1 MGVRVYELARTLGRS
16 SKDLMH
22 ELQKQGI
29 DLKSH
34 MSSIDEETAELV
46 AELLKALPQPSVKD
60 PPVAPLVVEEDE
72 EEEESLEDALSTSS
86 TAVPSETT
94 EPVPMTPASVVSQ
107 APSSVVVEPPKV
119 AAAVEAPAVVKAPA
133 EKHLRL
139 GEAVTVKELAE
150 KLNARPAEVIRV
162 LMKLGVMA
170 TINAVI
176 DLEKATA
183 LAQSFGY
190 SVEAAAADSGD
201 AFIDEDESEENLWPR
216 APVVTVM
223 GHVDHGK
230 TSLLDAIRATN
241 VTQSEAGGIT
251 QHIGAYAVNTARG
264 NVVFLDTPG
273 HEAFTAM
280 RARGAQ
286 ATDIV
291 VLVVA
296 ADDGV
301 MPQTVEAITH
311 ARAANVPIVV
321 AINKIDLPNANP
333 DRIKQQLSDHGLIP
347 EQWGG
352 ETIFVEVSAKRK
364 QNIDELLEMLLL
376 QAEILELR
384 ANPSRRGQGV
394 VIEAELDKTRGPVA
408 TVLVQKGT
416 VRIGEAFVVG
426 MHYGRIRALLNDRG
440 EKIPEAGPATPV
452 EVIGVSGVPLAG
464 DRFQVV
470 GDEKKARQIATLR
483 QQRRREEHIQR
494 TSRVTLEDLYRQI
507 KEGEVKEL
515 NVLIKADVQ
524 GSAQAVRDTLEKQ
537 STSEVRLRVIQGAV
551 GGITE
556 SDVMLASA
564 SNAIIIGFNV
574 RPTPKA
580 SELAER
586 EGVDVRM
593 YTIIYDL
600 IGDVRAALEGL
611 LDPEV
616 AEHIMGR
623 AEVRETYHIPR
634 IGVIAG
640 CYVTEGTVTRNA
652 ECRLLR
658 DDVVVYQGRIASLRR
673 FKEDVHEV
681 SSGYECGIGLER
693 FADIKRGDIIEPFVR
708 EQVAKKLAAQS

>member
-1 MGVRVYELARTLGRS
+1 MGVRVYELARTLGLS
-16 SKDLMH
+16 SKVLMH
-22 ELQKQGI
+22 ELKKQGI
-29 DLKSH
+29 ELKSH
-34 MSSIDEETAELV
+34 MSSIDDETAELV
-46 AELLKALPQPSVKD
+46 AELLKASPQPTAKEMPPAVATAEEPATAPVMAPVEATTPEVVAPAAVPPAPAVTHE
-60 PPVAPLVVEEDE
+60 PPVIVVEPPQVAAADE
-72 EEEESLEDALSTSS
+72 
-86 TAVPSETT
+86 
-94 EPVPMTPASVVSQ
+94 
-107 APSSVVVEPPKV
+107 PSSVVKPLPDKS
-119 AAAVEAPAVVKAPA
+119 
-133 EKHLRL
+133 LRL
-139 GEAVTVKELAE
+139 GEVVTVKELAE
-150 KLNARPAEVIRV
+150 KMNARPAEVIKV
-162 LMKLGVMA
+162 LMRLGVMA

-176 DLEKATA
+176 DLDKATA

-190 SVEAAAADSGD
+190 SVEAAEADSGE
-201 AFIDEDESEENLWPR
+201 ALADEEDREENLRRR

-264 NVVFLDTPG
+264 KVVFLDTPG

-301 MPQTVEAITH
+301 MPQTSEAVAH

-333 DRIKQQLSDHGLIP
+333 DRIKQQLSEYGLVP

-352 ETIFVEVSAKRK
+352 ETIYVEVSAKRK

-384 ANPSRRGQGV
+384 ANPVRRGQGV
-394 VIEAELDKTRGPVA
+394 VIEAELDRSRGPVA

-416 VRIGEAFVVG
+416 VHIGEAFVVG

-452 EVIGVSGVPLAG
+452 EVIGLSGVPLAG
-464 DRFQVV
+464 DLFQVV

-483 QQRRREEHIQR
+483 QQRQREEHIQR

-524 GSAQAVRDTLEKQ
+524 GSAQAVRDTLEKL
-537 STSEVRLRVIQGAV
+537 STSEVRVRVIQGAV

-564 SNAIIIGFNV
+564 SNAIIIAFNV

-580 SELAER
+580 RELAER
-586 EGVDVRM
+586 EGVDVRL

-600 IGDVRAALEGL
+600 IADVRAALEGML
-611 LDPEV
+611 EPEV
-616 AEHIMGR
+616 AEHITGR
-623 AEVRETYHIPR
+623 AEVRETFHIPR

-640 CYVTEGTVTRNA
+640 CYVTEGTIARNA

-658 DDVVVYQGRIASLRR
+658 DNVVVYQGRVASLRR

-693 FADIKRGDIIEPFVR
+693 FADLKRGDVIEPFMR
-708 EQVAKKLAAQS
+708 EQVAKKLAAQR

>member
-1 MGVRVYELARTLGRS
+1 
-16 SKDLMH
+16 
-22 ELQKQGI
+22 
-29 DLKSH
+29 
-34 MSSIDEETAELV
+34 
-46 AELLKALPQPSVKD
+46 
-60 PPVAPLVVEEDE
+60 
-72 EEEESLEDALSTSS
+72 
-86 TAVPSETT
+86 
-94 EPVPMTPASVVSQ
+94 
-107 APSSVVVEPPKV
+107 
-119 AAAVEAPAVVKAPA
+119 
-133 EKHLRL
+133 
-139 GEAVTVKELAE
+139 VTVKELAD
-150 KLNARPAEVIRV
+150 KMDARPAEVIKV
-162 LMKLGVMA
+162 LMRMGVMA

-176 DLEKATA
+176 DLDKATA

-190 SVEAAAADSGD
+190 SVEAAEADSGEV
-201 AFIDEDESEENLWPR
+201 FGEEEDREENLRRR

-264 NVVFLDTPG
+264 KVVFLDTPG

-301 MPQTVEAITH
+301 MPQTAEAVTH

-333 DRIKQQLSDHGLIP
+333 DRIKQQLTEYGLAP

-352 ETIFVEVSAKRK
+352 ETIYVEVSAKRK

-384 ANPSRRGQGV
+384 ANPMRRGQGV
-394 VIEAELDKTRGPVA
+394 VIEAELDKSRGPVA

-440 EKIPEAGPATPV
+440 EKISEAGPAPPV
-452 EVIGVSGVPLAG
+452 EVIGLSGVPLAG
-464 DRFQVV
+464 DAFQVV

-483 QQRRREEHIQR
+483 QQRQREEHIQR

-524 GSAQAVRDTLEKQ
+524 GSAQAVRDTLEKLN
-537 STSEVRLRVIQGAV
+537 TSEVRVRVIQGAV

-564 SNAIIIGFNV
+564 SNAIIIAFNV

-580 SELAER
+580 RELAER
-586 EGVDVRM
+586 EGVDVRL

-600 IGDVRAALEGL
+600 IADVRAALEGML
-611 LDPEV
+611 EPEV
-616 AEHIMGR
+616 AEHITGR
-623 AEVRETYHIPR
+623 AEVRETFHIPR

-640 CYVTEGTVTRNA
+640 CYVTEGTIARNA

-658 DDVVVYQGRIASLRR
+658 DNVVVYQGRVASLRR

-693 FADIKRGDIIEPFVR
+693 FADLKRGDVIEPFMR
-708 EQVAKKLAAQS
+708 EQVAKKLAAQR

>member
-1 MGVRVYELARTLGRS
+1 MHARQR
-16 SKDLMH
+16 
-22 ELQKQGI
+22 
-29 DLKSH
+29 
-34 MSSIDEETAELV
+34 
-46 AELLKALPQPSVKD
+46 
-60 PPVAPLVVEEDE
+60 
-72 EEEESLEDALSTSS
+72 SLE
-86 TAVPSETT
+86 
-94 EPVPMTPASVVSQ
+94 
-107 APSSVVVEPPKV
+107 
-119 AAAVEAPAVVKAPA
+119 
-133 EKHLRL
+133 
-139 GEAVTVKELAE
+139 
-150 KLNARPAEVIRV
+150 V

-201 AFIDEDESEENLWPR
+201 AFIDEEDSEDNLWPR

-333 DRIKQQLSDHGLIP
+333 DRIKQQLSDHGLVP

-394 VIEAELDKTRGPVA
+394 VIEAELDKSRGPVA

-464 DRFQVV
+464 DPFQVV
-470 GDEKKARQIATLR
+470 SDEKKARQIATLR
-483 QQRRREEHIQR
+483 QQRQREEHIQR

-586 EGVDVRM
+586 EGVDVRL

-611 LDPEV
+611 LEPEV

-634 IGVIAG
+634 IGVVAG

>member
-1 MGVRVYELARTLGRS
+1 MGVRVYELARTLRVS
-16 SKDLMH
+16 SKELMH
-22 ELQKQGI
+22 ELKKQGI

-34 MSSIDEETAELV
+34 MSSIDDETAELV
-46 AELLKALPQPSVKD
+46 LDLMKAPQPPSMK
-60 PPVAPLVVEEDE
+60 
-72 EEEESLEDALSTSS
+72 EESPPPPAPEGIAEVPVIDSPTVVIDEAV
-86 TAVPSETT
+86 TAPSEPSEMPTPREAP
-94 EPVPMTPASVVSQ
+94 EPTPPAT
-107 APSSVVVEPPKV
+107 VELPEDSTM
-119 AAAVEAPAVVKAPA
+119 VEAPPAVSVPA
-133 EKHLRL
+133 EKRLRL

-150 KLNARPAEVIRV
+150 KMDARPAEVIKV
-162 LMKLGVMA
+162 LIRMGVMA

-176 DLEKATA
+176 DVEKATA

-190 SVEAAAADSGD
+190 SVEAASTDTAEPL
-201 AFIDEDESEENLWPR
+201 DEEEDTEENLVRR

-264 NVVFLDTPG
+264 KVVFLDTPG

-311 ARAANVPIVV
+311 AHAANVPIVV
-321 AINKIDLPNANP
+321 AINKIDLPDANP
-333 DRIKQQLSDHGLIP
+333 DRIKQQLSEHGLVP

-352 ETIFVEVSAKRK
+352 ETIYVEVSAKRK
-364 QNIDELLEMLLL
+364 QNIDELLEMILL

-394 VIEAELDKTRGPVA
+394 VVEAELDKTRGPVA
-408 TVLVQKGT
+408 TVLVQRGT
-416 VRIGEAFVVG
+416 VHIGDAFVVG
-426 MHYGRIRALLNDRG
+426 THYGRIRALLNDRG
-440 EKIPEAGPATPV
+440 EKIQEVGPATPA
-452 EVIGVSGVPLAG
+452 EVTGLSGVPLAG
-464 DRFQVV
+464 DAFQVV
-470 GDEKKARQIATLR
+470 TDEKKARQIATLR
-483 QQRRREEHIQR
+483 QQRQREEHIQR

-515 NVLIKADVQ
+515 NVLLKSDVQ
-524 GSAQAVRDTLEKQ
+524 GSAQAVRDALERL

-580 SELAER
+580 NELAER
-586 EGVDVRM
+586 EGVDLRL

-600 IGDVRAALEGL
+600 IADVKAALEGL
-611 LDPEV
+611 LEPEV

-623 AEVRETYHIPR
+623 AEVRETFHIPR
-634 IGVIAG
+634 VGVIAG
-640 CYVTEGTVTRNA
+640 CYVTEGTITRNA

-658 DDVVVYQGRIASLRR
+658 DNVVVYQGRVGSLRR

-681 SSGYECGIGLER
+681 NSGYECGIGLER
-693 FADIKRGDIIEPFVR
+693 FSDIKRGDIVEPFVR
-708 EQVAKKLAAQS
+708 EQVAKKLAAQN

>member
-22 ELQKQGI
+22 ELKKQGI

-46 AELLKALPQPSVKD
+46 AELLKASPQPSVKEPLGVPPVVEEKEEAIAD
-60 PPVAPLVVEEDE
+60 TLSTTPTAVAPETVIPAPAVIQKPPPVAAE
-72 EEEESLEDALSTSS
+72 A
-86 TAVPSETT
+86 
-94 EPVPMTPASVVSQ
+94 
-107 APSSVVVEPPKV
+107 PKV
-119 AAAVEAPAVVKAPA
+119 ATMVDAPPVVKAPP
-133 EKHLRL
+133 EKPLRL
-139 GEAVTVKELAE
+139 AEAVTVKELAE
-150 KLNARPAEVIRV
+150 KMNARPAEVIRV
-162 LMKLGVMA
+162 LMKMGVMA

-176 DLEKATA
+176 DLEKAAA
-183 LAQSFGY
+183 LAQNFGY
-190 SVEAAAADSGD
+190 SVEAAAADSGE
-201 AFIDEDESEENLWPR
+201 AFSDEADSEENLVPR

-251 QHIGAYAVNTARG
+251 QHIGAYAVNTTRG
-264 NVVFLDTPG
+264 KVVFLDTPG

-301 MPQTVEAITH
+301 MPQTLEAITH

-333 DRIKQQLSDHGLIP
+333 DRIKQQLSDHGLVP

-384 ANPSRRGQGV
+384 ANPARRGQGV
-394 VIEAELDKTRGPVA
+394 VIEAELDKSRGPVA

-416 VRIGEAFVVG
+416 VHIGDAFVVG
-426 MHYGRIRALLNDRG
+426 IHYGRIRALLNDRG
-440 EKIPEAGPATPV
+440 EKIPAAGPATPV
-452 EVIGVSGVPLAG
+452 EVIGLSGVPLAG
-464 DRFQVV
+464 DLFQVV

-483 QQRRREEHIQR
+483 QQRQREEHIQR
-494 TSRVTLEDLYRQI
+494 TSRITLEDLYRQI

-524 GSAQAVRDTLEKQ
+524 GSAQAVRDTLEKL
-537 STSEVRLRVIQGAV
+537 STNEVRVRVIQGAV

-586 EGVDVRM
+586 EGVDVRL

-611 LDPEV
+611 LEPEV

-640 CYVTEGTVTRNA
+640 CYVTEGTITRNA

-693 FADIKRGDIIEPFVR
+693 FSDIKRGDIIEPFVR

>member
-1 MGVRVYELARTLGRS
+1 MGVRVYELARTLGLS
-16 SKDLMH
+16 SKILMH

-34 MSSIDEETAELV
+34 MSSIDDETAELV
-46 AELLKALPQPSVKD
+46 AELLKPSPRPTVKEMPSA
-60 PPVAPLVVEEDE
+60 PPVVEERTTDPVI
-72 EEEESLEDALSTSS
+72 A
-86 TAVPSETT
+86 PSEPVT
-94 EPVPMTPASVVSQ
+94 EEMVAPAAALPIPVVTQESTPVTVA
-107 APSSVVVEPPKV
+107 EPPKV
-119 AAAVEAPAVVKAPA
+119 AAAVDTAPAVKTPPA
-133 EKHLRL
+133 KHLRL
-139 GEAVTVKELAE
+139 SEAVTVKELAE
-150 KLNARPAEVIRV
+150 KMDARPAELIKV
-162 LMKLGVMA
+162 LMRMGVMA

-176 DLEKATA
+176 DLDKATA

-190 SVEAAAADSGD
+190 SVEAAAAESGEVVD
-201 AFIDEDESEENLWPR
+201 DEEDTEENLLRR

-230 TSLLDAIRATN
+230 TSLLDAIRATS
-241 VTQSEAGGIT
+241 VTLSEAGGIT
-251 QHIGAYAVNTARG
+251 QHIGAYAVNTTRG
-264 NVVFLDTPG
+264 KVVFLDTPG

-301 MPQTVEAITH
+301 MPQTLEAVTH

-333 DRIKQQLSDHGLIP
+333 DRIKQQLTDHGLIP

-352 ETIFVEVSAKRK
+352 ETIYVEVSAKRK

-384 ANPSRRGQGV
+384 ANPARRGQGV
-394 VIEAELDKTRGPVA
+394 VIEAELDKSRGPVA

-416 VRIGEAFVVG
+416 VHIGEAFVIGV
-426 MHYGRIRALLNDRG
+426 HYGRIRALLNDRG
-440 EKIPEAGPATPV
+440 EKILEAGPATPA
-452 EVIGVSGVPLAG
+452 EVIGLSGVPLAG
-464 DRFQVV
+464 DIFQVV
-470 GDEKKARQIATLR
+470 SDEKKARQIATIR
-483 QQRRREEHIQR
+483 QQRRREEHMQR

-524 GSAQAVRDTLEKQ
+524 GSGQAVRDTLEKL

-564 SNAIIIGFNV
+564 SNAIIIGFNI

-580 SELAER
+580 RELAER
-586 EGVDVRM
+586 EGVDVRL

-600 IGDVRAALEGL
+600 IADVRAALEGL
-611 LDPEV
+611 LEPEV
-616 AEHIMGR
+616 AEHITGR
-623 AEVRETYHIPR
+623 AEVRETFHIPR

-640 CYVTEGTVTRNA
+640 CYVTEGTITRNA

-658 DDVVVYQGRIASLRR
+658 DNVVVYQGRVASLRR

-681 SSGYECGIGLER
+681 TSGYECGIGLER
-693 FADIKRGDIIEPFVR
+693 FADIKQGDVIEPFMR
-708 EQVAKKLAAQS
+708 EQVAKKLAAQR

>member
-1 MGVRVYELARTLGRS
+1 MGVRVYELARTLGLS

-22 ELQKQGI
+22 ELKKQGI
-29 DLKSH
+29 ELKSH
-34 MSSIDEETAELV
+34 MSSIDDETAELV
-46 AELLKALPQPSVKD
+46 AELLKAPQQPTVKE
-60 PPVAPLVVEEDE
+60 APLAPPVVEERGDV
-72 EEEESLEDALSTSS
+72 A
-86 TAVPSETT
+86 A
-94 EPVPMTPASVVSQ
+94 A
-107 APSSVVVEPPKV
+107 APLKSATQEAEAPFVEPPAVLAAPHEPTPVVAVEPSKL
-119 AAAVEAPAVVKAPA
+119 AAAIDAPSAVKAPP

-150 KLNARPAEVIRV
+150 QMDVRPAEIIKV
-162 LMKLGVMA
+162 LMRMGVMA

-176 DLEKATA
+176 DVEKATA
-183 LAQSFGY
+183 LAQSFGF
-190 SVEAAAADSGD
+190 SVEAAAVDSGE
-201 AFIDEDESEENLWPR
+201 AFTDEEDREENLVRR

-230 TSLLDAIRATN
+230 TSLLDAIRTTN

-251 QHIGAYAVNTARG
+251 QHIGAYAVNTTRG
-264 NVVFLDTPG
+264 KVVFLDTPG

-301 MPQTVEAITH
+301 MPQTLEAVTH

-321 AINKIDLPNANP
+321 AINKVDLPNANP
-333 DRIKQQLSDHGLIP
+333 DRIKQQLTEHGLIP

-352 ETIFVEVSAKRK
+352 ETIYVEVSARHK

-384 ANPSRRGQGV
+384 ANPARRSQGV

-440 EKIPEAGPATPV
+440 EKIREAGPATPV
-452 EVIGVSGVPLAG
+452 EVIGLSGVPLAG
-464 DRFQVV
+464 DAFQVV

-483 QQRRREEHIQR
+483 QQRQREEHIQR

-524 GSAQAVRDTLEKQ
+524 GSAQAVRDTLEKL
-537 STSEVRLRVIQGAV
+537 STSEVRVRVIQGAV

-580 SELAER
+580 RELAER
-586 EGVDVRM
+586 EGVDVRL
-593 YTIIYDL
+593 YTIIYDV
-600 IGDVRAALEGL
+600 IADVKAALEGL
-611 LDPEV
+611 LEPEV
-616 AEHIMGR
+616 AEHITGR
-623 AEVRETYHIPR
+623 AEVRETFQIPR
-634 IGVIAG
+634 VGMIAG
-640 CYVTEGTVTRNA
+640 CYVTEGTITRNA

-658 DDVVVYQGRIASLRR
+658 DNVVVYQGRIASLRR

-693 FADIKRGDIIEPFVR
+693 FADVKRSDVIEPFMR

>member
-1 MGVRVYELARTLGRS
+1 MGVRVYELARTLKLS

-22 ELQKQGI
+22 ELKKQGI

-34 MSSIDEETAELV
+34 MSSIDDEMAELV
-46 AELLKALPQPSVKD
+46 LDLLKAPPAPAMKEGSPATPVVEAASAAPVIDIPSTGLD
-60 PPVAPLVVEEDE
+60 EAADSSPGLVAPADMAEP
-72 EEEESLEDALSTSS
+72 TP
-86 TAVPSETT
+86 TAT
-94 EPVPMTPASVVSQ
+94 
-107 APSSVVVEPPKV
+107 VEPPP
-119 AAAVEAPAVVKAPA
+119 AAATVEAPPAVKAPP
-133 EKHLRL
+133 EKRLRV
-139 GEAVTVKELAE
+139 GEAITVKELAE
-150 KLNARPAEVIRV
+150 KMEARPAEVIKV
-162 LMKLGVMA
+162 LMTMGVMA

-183 LAQSFGY
+183 LAHSFGY
-190 SVEAAAADSGD
+190 SVEVAAADTGEAS
-201 AFIDEDESEENLWPR
+201 DEDEDTEDNLVRR

-264 NVVFLDTPG
+264 KVVFLDTPG

-333 DRIKQQLSDHGLIP
+333 DRIKQQLSEHGLVP

-352 ETIFVEVSAKRK
+352 ETIYVEVSAKRK
-364 QNIDELLEMLLL
+364 QNIDELLEMILL

-416 VRIGEAFVVG
+416 VRVGDAFVVG

-440 EKIPEAGPATPV
+440 EKIHAVGPATPV
-452 EVIGVSGVPLAG
+452 EVTGLSGVPLAG
-464 DRFQVV
+464 DGFQVV
-470 GDEKKARQIATLR
+470 ADEKRARQIATLR

-515 NVLIKADVQ
+515 NVLIKSDVQ
-524 GSAQAVRDTLEKQ
+524 GSAQAVRDALERL
-537 STSEVRLRVIQGAV
+537 STNEVRVRVIQGAV

-574 RPTPKA
+574 RPSPKA
-580 SELAER
+580 NELAER
-586 EGVDVRM
+586 EGVDVRL

-600 IGDVRAALEGL
+600 IADVKAALEGL
-611 LDPEV
+611 LEPEV

-623 AEVRETYHIPR
+623 AEVRETFHIPR
-634 IGVIAG
+634 VGVIAG
-640 CYVTEGTVTRNA
+640 CYVTEGTLTRNA

-658 DDVVVYQGRIASLRR
+658 DHVVVYQGRIGSLRR

-693 FADIKRGDIIEPFVR
+693 FSDIKRGDVIEPFVR
-708 EQVAKKLAAQS
+708 EQIAKKLAAQS

>member
-1 MGVRVYELARTLGRS
+1 MGVRVYELARTLGLS

-22 ELQKQGI
+22 ELKQQGI

-34 MSSIDEETAELV
+34 MSSIDDETAELV
-46 AELLKALPQPSVKD
+46 AELLKAPRQPTVKE
-60 PPVAPLVVEEDE
+60 APLAPPVVEERSE
-72 EEEESLEDALSTSS
+72 VAAMAPPTSV
-86 TAVPSETT
+86 TQEAETPFA
-94 EPVPMTPASVVSQ
+94 EPPPMLAGPHEPTPVV
-107 APSSVVVEPPKV
+107 AVEPPKV
-119 AAAVEAPAVVKAPA
+119 AAAVDAPSAVKAPP

-150 KLNARPAEVIRV
+150 KMDARPAEMIKV
-162 LMKLGVMA
+162 LMRMGVMA

-176 DLEKATA
+176 DVEKATA

-190 SVEAAAADSGD
+190 SVEAAADSGE
-201 AFIDEDESEENLWPR
+201 AFTDEEDREENLVRR

-230 TSLLDAIRATN
+230 TSLLDAIRTTN

-251 QHIGAYAVNTARG
+251 QHIGAYAVNTTRG
-264 NVVFLDTPG
+264 KVVFLDTPG

-301 MPQTVEAITH
+301 MPQTLEAVTH

-321 AINKIDLPNANP
+321 AINKVDLPNANP
-333 DRIKQQLSDHGLIP
+333 DRIKQQLTEHGLIP

-352 ETIFVEVSAKRK
+352 ETIYVEVSARHK

-384 ANPSRRGQGV
+384 ANPARRGRGV

-416 VRIGEAFVVG
+416 VRIGDVFVVG

-440 EKIPEAGPATPV
+440 EKIREAGPATPV
-452 EVIGVSGVPLAG
+452 EVIGLSGVPLAG
-464 DRFQVV
+464 DAFQVV

-483 QQRRREEHIQR
+483 QQRQREEHIQR

-524 GSAQAVRDTLEKQ
+524 GSAQAVRDTLEKL
-537 STSEVRLRVIQGAV
+537 STNEVRVRVIQGAV

-580 SELAER
+580 RELAER
-586 EGVDVRM
+586 EGVDVRL
-593 YTIIYDL
+593 YTIIYEV
-600 IGDVRAALEGL
+600 IADVKAALEGL
-611 LDPEV
+611 LEPEV
-616 AEHIMGR
+616 AEHITGR
-623 AEVRETYHIPR
+623 AEVRETFHIPR
-634 IGVIAG
+634 VGMIAG
-640 CYVTEGTVTRNA
+640 CYVTEGTITRNA

-658 DDVVVYQGRIASLRR
+658 DNVVVYQGRVASLRR

-693 FADIKRGDIIEPFVR
+693 FADVKRGDVIEPFMR
-708 EQVAKKLAAQS
+708 EQVAKKLAAQR

>member
-22 ELQKQGI
+22 ELKKQGI

-34 MSSIDEETAELV
+34 MSSIDEETAELA
-46 AELLKALPQPSVKD
+46 AELLKASPQPSVKD
-60 PPVAPLVVEEDE
+60 MLVAPAVVEEEEDE
-72 EEEESLEDALSTSS
+72 ESVEDPFSISPTAVTLE
-86 TAVPSETT
+86 TAVPA
-94 EPVPMTPASVVSQ
+94 PVTPTPVMMQ
-107 APSSVVVEPPKV
+107 APSPVVVEPPKV
-119 AAAVEAPAVVKAPA
+119 VAAVEAPTVIKAPP

-139 GEAVTVKELAE
+139 GEVVTVKELAE
-150 KLNARPAEVIRV
+150 KINARPAEVIRV

-176 DLEKATA
+176 DLDKATA

-190 SVEAAAADSGD
+190 SVEAAVADNGE
-201 AFIDEDESEENLWPR
+201 AFNDEEDSEENLRPR

-230 TSLLDAIRATN
+230 TSLLDAIRTTN

-251 QHIGAYAVNTARG
+251 QHIGAYAVNTTRG
-264 NVVFLDTPG
+264 KVVFLDTPG

-333 DRIKQQLSDHGLIP
+333 DRIKQQLSDHGLVP

-416 VRIGEAFVVG
+416 VCIGDAFVVG

-524 GSAQAVRDTLEKQ
+524 GSVQAVRDTLEKQ

-611 LDPEV
+611 LEPEV

-634 IGVIAG
+634 IGVVAG

-658 DDVVVYQGRIASLRR
+658 DEVVVYHGRIASLRR

>member
-22 ELQKQGI
+22 ELKKQGI

-46 AELLKALPQPSVKD
+46 AELLKASPQPSVKEALGVSPVVED
-60 PPVAPLVVEEDE
+60 NEAAMADTLSTPPTAVAPQTAVPAPVPPAPVVIQKPPPVAA
-72 EEEESLEDALSTSS
+72 DA
-86 TAVPSETT
+86 
-94 EPVPMTPASVVSQ
+94 
-107 APSSVVVEPPKV
+107 PKV
-119 AAAVEAPAVVKAPA
+119 AAMVDAPPAAKAPP

-139 GEAVTVKELAE
+139 AEAVTVKELAE
-150 KLNARPAEVIRV
+150 KMNARPAEVIRV
-162 LMKLGVMA
+162 LMKIGVMA

-183 LAQSFGY
+183 LAQNFGY
-190 SVEAAAADSGD
+190 SVEAAAVDSGEAFSDEADS
-201 AFIDEDESEENLWPR
+201 EDNLLPR

-251 QHIGAYAVNTARG
+251 QHIGAYAVNTTRG
-264 NVVFLDTPG
+264 KVVFLDTPG

-301 MPQTVEAITH
+301 MPQTLEAITH

-333 DRIKQQLSDHGLIP
+333 DRIKQQLSDHGLVP

-384 ANPSRRGQGV
+384 ANPARPGQGV
-394 VIEAELDKTRGPVA
+394 VIEAELDKSRGPVA

-416 VRIGEAFVVG
+416 VHIGDAFVVG
-426 MHYGRIRALLNDRG
+426 IHYGRIRALLNDRG
-440 EKIPEAGPATPV
+440 EKIPAAGPATPV
-452 EVIGVSGVPLAG
+452 EVIGLSGVPLAG
-464 DRFQVV
+464 DLFQVV

-483 QQRRREEHIQR
+483 QQRQREEHIQR

-524 GSAQAVRDTLEKQ
+524 GSAQAVRDTLEKL
-537 STSEVRLRVIQGAV
+537 STNEVRVRVIQGAV

-586 EGVDVRM
+586 EGVDVRL

-611 LDPEV
+611 LEPEV

-640 CYVTEGTVTRNA
+640 CYVTEGTIARNA

-681 SSGYECGIGLER
+681 NSGYECGIGLER
-693 FADIKRGDIIEPFVR
+693 FSDIKRGDIIEPFVR

>member
-1 MGVRVYELARTLGRS
+1 MGVRVYELARTLGLS
-16 SKDLMH
+16 SKILMH

-29 DLKSH
+29 ELKSH
-34 MSSIDEETAELV
+34 MSSIDDETAELV
-46 AELLKALPQPSVKD
+46 AELLKPSPQPTLKEMPSAPPHVEERITD
-60 PPVAPLVVEEDE
+60 SIITPPVPVTQEITIPADVLPAPIVAP
-72 EEEESLEDALSTSS
+72 EST
-86 TAVPSETT
+86 
-94 EPVPMTPASVVSQ
+94 PVTVADS
-107 APSSVVVEPPKV
+107 PKV
-119 AAAVEAPAVVKAPA
+119 AVAEETVPAVTTPPA
-133 EKHLRL
+133 KHLRL

-150 KLNARPAEVIRV
+150 KMDVRPAEVIKV
-162 LMKLGVMA
+162 LMRLGVMA
-170 TINAVI
+170 AINAVI
-176 DLEKATA
+176 DIDKATV

-190 SVEAAAADSGD
+190 SVEAAA
-201 AFIDEDESEENLWPR
+201 DESAEIGDDEEDTEDNLQRR

-230 TSLLDAIRATN
+230 TSLLDTIRATS
-241 VTQSEAGGIT
+241 VTLSEAGGIT
-251 QHIGAYAVNTARG
+251 QHIGAYAVNTTRG
-264 NVVFLDTPG
+264 KVVFLDTPG

-301 MPQTVEAITH
+301 MPQTLEAVTH

-333 DRIKQQLSDHGLIP
+333 DRIKQQLTDHGLIP

-352 ETIFVEVSAKRK
+352 ETIYVEVSAKRK

-384 ANPSRRGQGV
+384 ANPARRGQGV
-394 VIEAELDKTRGPVA
+394 VIEAELDKSRGPVA

-416 VRIGEAFVVG
+416 VHIGEAFVVG
-426 MHYGRIRALLNDRG
+426 VHYGRIRALLNDRG
-440 EKIPEAGPATPV
+440 EKIMEAGPATPV
-452 EVIGVSGVPLAG
+452 EVIGLSGIPLAG
-464 DRFQVV
+464 DIFQVV
-470 GDEKKARQIATLR
+470 SDEKKARQIATIR
-483 QQRRREEHIQR
+483 QQRRREEHMQR

-507 KEGEVKEL
+507 KEGVVKEL

-524 GSAQAVRDTLEKQ
+524 GSGQAVRDTLEKL
-537 STSEVRLRVIQGAV
+537 STNEVRLRVIQGSV

-564 SNAIIIGFNV
+564 SNAIIIGFNI

-580 SELAER
+580 RELAER
-586 EGVDVRM
+586 EGVDVRL

-600 IGDVRAALEGL
+600 IADVRAALEGL

-616 AEHIMGR
+616 AEHITGR
-623 AEVRETYHIPR
+623 AEVRETFHIPR

-640 CYVTEGTVTRNA
+640 CFVTEGTITRNA
-652 ECRLLR
+652 DCRLLR
-658 DDVVVYQGRIASLRR
+658 DNVIVYQGRVGSLRR

-681 SSGYECGIGLER
+681 TSGYECGIGLER
-693 FADIKRGDIIEPFVR
+693 FADIKQGDIIEPFMR
-708 EQVAKKLAAQS
+708 EQVAKKLAVQR

>member
-22 ELQKQGI
+22 ELKKQGI

-46 AELLKALPQPSVKD
+46 AELLKASPQPSVKD
-60 PPVAPLVVEEDE
+60 MLVAPPVVEEEDE
-72 EEEESLEDALSTSS
+72 ESVEDPRSTSATAVTPE
-86 TAVPSETT
+86 TAVPA
-94 EPVPMTPASVVSQ
+94 PVTPTPVVIQ
-107 APSSVVVEPPKV
+107 APSPVVVEPPKV
-119 AAAVEAPAVVKAPA
+119 AAAVEAPTVIKAPP

-150 KLNARPAEVIRV
+150 KMNARPAEVIRV

-176 DLEKATA
+176 DLDKATA

-190 SVEAAAADSGD
+190 SVEAAAADSGE
-201 AFIDEDESEENLWPR
+201 AFIDEEDSEENLRPR

-251 QHIGAYAVNTARG
+251 QHIGAYAVNTTRG

-333 DRIKQQLSDHGLIP
+333 DRIKQQLSDHGLVP

-416 VRIGEAFVVG
+416 VRIGDAFVVG

-464 DRFQVV
+464 DLFQVV

-537 STSEVRLRVIQGAV
+537 STSEVRVRVIQGAV

-611 LDPEV
+611 LEPEV

-634 IGVIAG
+634 IGVVAG

-658 DDVVVYQGRIASLRR
+658 DNVVVYQGRIASLRR

>member
-1 MGVRVYELARTLGRS
+1 MGVRVYELARTLGLS
-16 SKDLMH
+16 SKILMH

-34 MSSIDEETAELV
+34 MSSIDDETAELV
-46 AELLKALPQPSVKD
+46 AELLKPSPHPTVKEIPSA
-60 PPVAPLVVEEDE
+60 PPVVVER
-72 EEEESLEDALSTSS
+72 
-86 TAVPSETT
+86 AVA
-94 EPVPMTPASVVSQ
+94 PVNPASMPGIQEVVAPVA
-107 APSSVVVEPPKV
+107 APSAPVVTREPTPVAVAEPPKV
-119 AAAVEAPAVVKAPA
+119 PVAVETAPAVKTPPA
-133 EKHLRL
+133 KHLKL

-150 KLNARPAEVIRV
+150 KMDARPAEVIKV
-162 LMKLGVMA
+162 LMRMGVMA

-176 DLEKATA
+176 DLDKAVA

-190 SVEAAAADSGD
+190 SVEAAAADSGEIVD
-201 AFIDEDESEENLWPR
+201 DEEDTEENLRRR

-230 TSLLDAIRATN
+230 TSLLDAIRVTN

-251 QHIGAYAVNTARG
+251 QHIGAYAVKTTRG
-264 NVVFLDTPG
+264 KVVFLDTPG

-301 MPQTVEAITH
+301 MPQTLEAVTH
-311 ARAANVPIVV
+311 ARAADVPIVV

-333 DRIKQQLSDHGLIP
+333 DRIKQQLSDHGLVP

-352 ETIFVEVSAKRK
+352 ETIYVEVSAKRK

-384 ANPSRRGQGV
+384 ANPARRGQGV
-394 VIEAELDKTRGPVA
+394 VIEAELDKNRGPVA

-416 VRIGEAFVVG
+416 VHIGEAFVIGV
-426 MHYGRIRALLNDRG
+426 HYGRIRALLNDRG

-452 EVIGVSGVPLAG
+452 EVIGLSGVPLAG
-464 DRFQVV
+464 DIFQVV
-470 GDEKKARQIATLR
+470 TDEKKARQIATIR
-483 QQRRREEHIQR
+483 QQRRREEHMQR

-524 GSAQAVRDTLEKQ
+524 GSGQAVRDTLEKL

-551 GGITE
+551 CGVTE

-564 SNAIIIGFNV
+564 SNAIIIGFNI

-580 SELAER
+580 RELAER
-586 EGVDVRM
+586 EGVDVRL

-600 IGDVRAALEGL
+600 IADVRAALEGL
-611 LDPEV
+611 LEPEV
-616 AEHIMGR
+616 AEHITGR
-623 AEVRETYHIPR
+623 AEVRETFHIPR

-640 CYVTEGTVTRNA
+640 CYVTEGTITRNA

-658 DDVVVYQGRIASLRR
+658 DHVVVYQGRVGSLRR

-681 SSGYECGIGLER
+681 ASGYECGIGLER
-693 FADIKRGDIIEPFVR
+693 FADIKQGDVIEPFMR
-708 EQVAKKLAAQS
+708 EQVAKKLAAQR

>member
-1 MGVRVYELARTLGRS
+1 
-16 SKDLMH
+16 MH
-22 ELQKQGI
+22 ELKKQGI

-34 MSSIDEETAELV
+34 MSSIDEETADLV
-46 AELLKALPQPSVKD
+46 AELLKAPPQASVKETVMA
-60 PPVAPLVVEEDE
+60 PPAVEAGEAEVEEETLADTP
-72 EEEESLEDALSTSS
+72 STFP
-86 TAVPSETT
+86 TAVTPETALPA
-94 EPVPMTPASVVSQ
+94 PVMPTPATIQ
-107 APSSVVVEPPKV
+107 APPPVVVETPTL
-119 AAAVEAPAVVKAPA
+119 AEATDAPASPKASP
-133 EKHLRL
+133 EKPLRL

-150 KLNARPAEVIRV
+150 KMNARPAEVIRA
-162 LMKLGVMA
+162 LMSLGVMA

-176 DLEKATA
+176 DLDKATA
-183 LAQSFGY
+183 LAQRFGY
-190 SVEAAAADSGD
+190 SVEAAAADSGE
-201 AFIDEDESEENLWPR
+201 AFIDAEDNEENLRPR

-251 QHIGAYAVNTARG
+251 QHIGAYAVNTTRG

-321 AINKIDLPNANP
+321 AINKIDLPDANP
-333 DRIKQQLSDHGLIP
+333 DRIKQQLSDHGLVP

-384 ANPSRRGQGV
+384 ANPARHGQGV

-416 VRIGEAFVVG
+416 VYIGDAFVVG
-426 MHYGRIRALLNDRG
+426 IHYGRIRALLNDRG
-440 EKIPEAGPATPV
+440 EKIPAAGPATPV

-464 DRFQVV
+464 DLFQVV

-537 STSEVRLRVIQGAV
+537 STSEVRVRVIQGAV

-586 EGVDVRM
+586 EGVDVRL

-611 LDPEV
+611 LEPEV
-616 AEHIMGR
+616 AEHITGR

-634 IGVIAG
+634 IGVVAG
-640 CYVTEGTVTRNA
+640 CYVTEGTITRNA

-658 DDVVVYQGRIASLRR
+658 DEVVVYQGRIASLRR

>member
-1 MGVRVYELARTLGRS
+1 MGVRVYELARTLGMS
-16 SKDLMH
+16 SKDLIQ
-22 ELQKQGI
+22 ELKKQGI

-34 MSSIDEETAELV
+34 MSSIDEDTAELV
-46 AELLKALPQPSVKD
+46 LALFKVLPGSTAKEPPRPTMVPVEPLEVPVTAEPSESVGVMPAPPPEAPSPAVD
-60 PPVAPLVVEEDE
+60 VAPAPPVGVVPPMVATPL
-72 EEEESLEDALSTSS
+72 ES
-86 TAVPSETT
+86 
-94 EPVPMTPASVVSQ
+94 
-107 APSSVVVEPPKV
+107 
-119 AAAVEAPAVVKAPA
+119 APAGKVSADKR
-133 EKHLRL
+133 LRL
-139 GEAVTVKELAE
+139 TEAITVKELAE
-150 KLNARPAEVIRV
+150 KMDARPADVIKA
-162 LMKLGVMA
+162 LMKMGVMA

-176 DLEKATA
+176 AIEKATA
-183 LAQSFGY
+183 LAQTFGY
-190 SVEAAAADSGD
+190 TVEAVAADTWEGLV
-201 AFIDEDESEENLWPR
+201 DEEEAEAQLVRR

-251 QHIGAYAVNTARG
+251 QHIGAYAVNTTRG
-264 NVVFLDTPG
+264 KVVFLDTPG

-286 ATDIV
+286 VTDIV

-301 MPQTVEAITH
+301 MPQTLEAITH

-321 AINKIDLPNANP
+321 AINKIDLPNANAE
-333 DRIKQQLSDHGLIP
+333 RVKQQLAEHGLVP

-352 ETIFVEVSAKRK
+352 ETIYVEVSAKRK
-364 QNIDELLEMLLL
+364 LNIDALLEMILL
-376 QAEILELR
+376 QAEILELQ
-384 ANPSRRGQGV
+384 ANPARRGQGV
-394 VIEAELDKTRGPVA
+394 VIEAKLDKARGPVA
-408 TVLVQKGT
+408 TLLVHNGT
-416 VRIGEAFVVG
+416 VRGGDAFVVG

-440 EKIPEAGPATPV
+440 EKIQDAGPATPV
-452 EVIGVSGVPLAG
+452 EVIGLSGVPQAG
-464 DRFQVV
+464 DLFQVV
-470 GDEKKARQIATLR
+470 ADEKKARQIATLR
-483 QQRRREEHIQR
+483 QQRQREEHIQR
-494 TSRVTLEDLYRQI
+494 TARVTLEDLYRQI

-524 GSAQAVRDTLEKQ
+524 GSVQAVRDTLEKL
-537 STSEVRLRVIQGAV
+537 STAEVRLRVIQGAV

-580 SELAER
+580 RELAER
-586 EGVDVRM
+586 EVVDIRL

-600 IGDVRAALEGL
+600 IADVRAALEGL
-611 LDPEV
+611 LEPEV
-616 AEHIMGR
+616 IEHIMGR
-623 AEVRETYHIPR
+623 AEVRETFNIPR
-634 IGVIAG
+634 VGIIAG
-640 CYVTEGTVTRNA
+640 CYITEGTITRNA

-658 DDVVVYQGRIASLRR
+658 DNVVVYQGRIASLRR

-681 SSGYECGIGLER
+681 SSGYECGIALER

-708 EQVAKKLAAQS
+708 EKVTKKLAVPS

>member
-1 MGVRVYELARTLGRS
+1 MGVRVYELARTLGVP
-16 SKDLMH
+16 SKDLIY
-22 ELQKQGI
+22 ELKKQGI

-46 AELLKALPQPSVKD
+46 LALFKAPPAVLSKEPPPPPMAPAERAEVPATAEPAAPVGVQPAPPPEAPRPAVD
-60 PPVAPLVVEEDE
+60 AAPAPPV
-72 EEEESLEDALSTSS
+72 
-86 TAVPSETT
+86 
-94 EPVPMTPASVVSQ
+94 SVVPREV
-107 APSSVVVEPPKV
+107 ATPVES
-119 AAAVEAPAVVKAPA
+119 APAVKVSADKR
-133 EKHLRL
+133 LRL
-139 GEAVTVKELAE
+139 TEAITVKELAE
-150 KLNARPAEVIRV
+150 KMDARPADVIKA
-162 LMKLGVMA
+162 LMNLGVMA

-183 LAQSFGY
+183 LAQTFGY
-190 SVEAAAADSGD
+190 TVEAVAADM
-201 AFIDEDESEENLWPR
+201 AEDLAEEEEAAEQLVRR

-251 QHIGAYAVNTARG
+251 QHIGAYAVNTTRG
-264 NVVFLDTPG
+264 KVVFLDTPG

-301 MPQTVEAITH
+301 MPQTLEAITH

-333 DRIKQQLSDHGLIP
+333 ERVKQQLAEHGLVP

-352 ETIFVEVSAKRK
+352 DTIYVEVSAKRK
-364 QNIDELLEMLLL
+364 LNIDALLEMILL
-376 QAEILELR
+376 QAEILELQ
-384 ANPSRRGQGV
+384 ANPARRGQGV
-394 VIEAELDKTRGPVA
+394 VIEAKLDKARGPVA
-408 TVLVQKGT
+408 TLLVQNGT
-416 VRIGEAFVVG
+416 VRGGDAFVVG

-440 EKIPEAGPATPV
+440 EKIHEAGPATPV
-452 EVIGVSGVPLAG
+452 EVIGLSGVPQAG
-464 DRFQVV
+464 DLFQVV
-470 GDEKKARQIATLR
+470 ADEKKARQIATLR
-483 QQRRREEHIQR
+483 QQRQREEHIQR
-494 TSRVTLEDLYRQI
+494 TARVTLEDLYRQI

-524 GSAQAVRDTLEKQ
+524 GSVQAVRDTLEKL
-537 STSEVRLRVIQGAV
+537 STAEVRLRVIQGAV

-580 SELAER
+580 RELAER
-586 EGVDVRM
+586 EVVDIRL

-600 IGDVRAALEGL
+600 IADVRAALEGL
-611 LDPEV
+611 LEPEV
-616 AEHIMGR
+616 TERIMGR
-623 AEVRETYHIPR
+623 AEVRETFNIPR
-634 IGVIAG
+634 VGVIAG
-640 CYVTEGTVTRNA
+640 CYVTEGTITRNT

-658 DDVVVYQGRIASLRR
+658 DNVVVYQGRIASLRR

-693 FADIKRGDIIEPFVR
+693 FSDIKRGDIIEPFVR
-708 EQVAKKLAAQS
+708 EKVTKKLAVPS

>member
-1 MGVRVYELARTLGRS
+1 MGVRVYELARTLGVP
-16 SKDLMH
+16 SKDLIY
-22 ELQKQGI
+22 ELKKQGI

-46 AELLKALPQPSVKD
+46 LALFKV
-60 PPVAPLVVEEDE
+60 PPAV
-72 EEEESLEDALSTSS
+72 LSK
-86 TAVPSETT
+86 
-94 EPVPMTPASVVSQ
+94 
-107 APSSVVVEPPKV
+107 EPPPPPRVPAERVEVPATAEPAAPVRVPPAPPPEAPRPAVDAAPAPPISIVPREV
-119 AAAVEAPAVVKAPA
+119 ATPVEAEPAVQVPA
-133 EKHLRL
+133 DKRLRL
-139 GEAVTVKELAE
+139 TEAITVKELAE
-150 KLNARPAEVIRV
+150 KIDARPADVIKA

-183 LAQSFGY
+183 LAQTFGY
-190 SVEAAAADSGD
+190 AVEAVATDMAEDLAEEEEAA
-201 AFIDEDESEENLWPR
+201 EQLVRR

-251 QHIGAYAVNTARG
+251 QHIGAYAVNTTRG
-264 NVVFLDTPG
+264 KVVFLDTPG

-301 MPQTVEAITH
+301 MPQTLEAITH

-333 DRIKQQLSDHGLIP
+333 ERVKQQLAEHGLVP
-347 EQWGG
+347 EHWGG
-352 ETIFVEVSAKRK
+352 DTIYVEVSAKRK
-364 QNIDELLEMLLL
+364 LNIDDLLEMILL
-376 QAEILELR
+376 QAEILELQ
-384 ANPSRRGQGV
+384 ANPARRGQGV
-394 VIEAELDKTRGPVA
+394 VIEAKLDKARGPVA
-408 TVLVQKGT
+408 TLLVQNGT
-416 VRIGEAFVVG
+416 VRGGEAFVVG

-440 EKIPEAGPATPV
+440 EKIHEAGPATPV
-452 EVIGVSGVPLAG
+452 EVIGLSGVPQAG
-464 DRFQVV
+464 DLFQVV
-470 GDEKKARQIATLR
+470 ADEKKARQIATLR
-483 QQRRREEHIQR
+483 QQRQREEHIQR
-494 TSRVTLEDLYRQI
+494 TARVTLEDLYRQI

-524 GSAQAVRDTLEKQ
+524 GSVQAVRDTLEKL
-537 STSEVRLRVIQGAV
+537 STAEVRLRVIQGAV

-580 SELAER
+580 RELAER
-586 EGVDVRM
+586 EVVDIRL

-600 IGDVRAALEGL
+600 IADVRAALEGL
-611 LDPEV
+611 LEPEV
-616 AEHIMGR
+616 MERIMGR
-623 AEVRETYHIPR
+623 AEVRETFNIPR
-634 IGVIAG
+634 VGVIAG
-640 CYVTEGTVTRNA
+640 CYVTEGTLTRNT

-658 DDVVVYQGRIASLRR
+658 DNVVVYQGRIASLRR

-693 FADIKRGDIIEPFVR
+693 FSDIKRGDIIEPFVR
-708 EQVAKKLAAQS
+708 EKVTKKLAVPS

>member
-1 MGVRVYELARTLGRS
+1 MGVRIYQLARTLGRS
-16 SKDLMH
+16 SKELMH
-22 ELQKQGI
+22 ELKQQGI
-29 DLKSH
+29 DVKSH
-34 MSSIDEETAELV
+34 MSSIDDDTAELV
-46 AELLKALPQPSVKD
+46 LDLLKAPLSPAVTEEAAPMPSVD
-60 PPVAPLVVEEDE
+60 AAPEAPVHDVPPMPRETVAPSPVPPPV
-72 EEEESLEDALSTSS
+72 
-86 TAVPSETT
+86 
-94 EPVPMTPASVVSQ
+94 
-107 APSSVVVEPPKV
+107 V
-119 AAAVEAPAVVKAPA
+119 AAEPAVVEAPPAVKAAP
-133 EKHLRL
+133 ERRLRL
-139 GEAVTVKELAE
+139 GEAMTVKELAE
-150 KLNARPAEVIRV
+150 KMNARPAEVIKV
-162 LMKLGVMA
+162 LINMGVMA
-170 TINAVI
+170 TMNAVI
-176 DLEKATA
+176 DLEKAAT

-190 SVEAAAADSGD
+190 SVEAAADSGD
-201 AFIDEDESEENLWPR
+201 ALSDEEDSEESLVRR

-251 QHIGAYAVNTARG
+251 QHIGAYEVNSTRG
-264 NVVFLDTPG
+264 KLVFLDTPG

-333 DRIKQQLSDHGLIP
+333 DRIKQQLSEHGLVP

-352 ETIFVEVSAKRK
+352 ETIYVEVSARHK
-364 QNIDELLEMLLL
+364 QNIDALLEMILL

-384 ANPSRRGQGV
+384 ANPWRRGQGV

-416 VRIGEAFVVG
+416 VRIGETFVVG
-426 MHYGRIRALLNDRG
+426 MHYGRSRALLNDRG
-440 EKIPEAGPATPV
+440 EKIQEAGPATPV
-452 EVIGVSGVPLAG
+452 EVVGLSGVPLAG
-464 DRFQVV
+464 DTFQVV
-470 GDEKKARQIATLR
+470 ADEKKARQIATLR
-483 QQRRREEHIQR
+483 QQRRREELIQR
-494 TSRVTLEDLYRQI
+494 TARVTLEDLYRQI

-524 GSAQAVRDTLEKQ
+524 GSAQAVRDTLEKL
-537 STSEVRLRVIQGAV
+537 SSDAVRLRVIQGAV

-580 SELAER
+580 RELADR
-586 EGVDVRM
+586 EGVDLRS

-600 IGDVRAALEGL
+600 IADVRAALEGL
-611 LDPEV
+611 LEPEV

-623 AEVRETYHIPR
+623 AEVRETFHIPR
-634 IGVIAG
+634 VGVIAG
-640 CYVTEGTVTRNA
+640 CYVTEGTITRNA
-652 ECRLLR
+652 DCRLLR
-658 DDVVVYQGRIASLRR
+658 DNVVVYQGRIASLRR
-673 FKEDVHEV
+673 FKEDVSEV

-693 FADIKRGDIIEPFVR
+693 FADIKHGDVIEPFVR

>member
-22 ELQKQGI
+22 ELKKQGI

-46 AELLKALPQPSVKD
+46 AELLKTPLQPSFKD
-60 PPVAPLVVEEDE
+60 TPAAPPVVE
-72 EEEESLEDALSTSS
+72 EEEERLEDPLSTI
-86 TAVPSETT
+86 PI
-94 EPVPMTPASVVSQ
+94 PMTPEMAVPAVATPTPVMMQ
-107 APSSVVVEPPKV
+107 TPSSVVVESPTI
-119 AAAVEAPAVVKAPA
+119 AETVETPAVANTSP
-133 EKHLRL
+133 EKLLRL
-139 GEAVTVKELAE
+139 GEAVTVKELAD
-150 KLNARPAEVIRV
+150 KMNARPAEVIRA

-176 DLEKATA
+176 DLDKATK

-190 SVEAAAADSGD
+190 SVEAAEADSGE
-201 AFIDEDESEENLWPR
+201 AFIDDEDSEDNLRPR

-230 TSLLDAIRATN
+230 TSLLDAIRVTN

-251 QHIGAYAVNTARG
+251 QHIGAYAVSTTRG
-264 NVVFLDTPG
+264 KVVFLDTPG

-333 DRIKQQLSDHGLIP
+333 DRIKQQLSDHGLVP

-376 QAEILELR
+376 QAEILELH

-416 VRIGEAFVVG
+416 VRIGDAFVVG
-426 MHYGRIRALLNDRG
+426 THYGRTRALLNDHG
-440 EKIPEAGPATPV
+440 EKIIEAGPATPV

-464 DRFQVV
+464 DLFQVV
-470 GDEKKARQIATLR
+470 ADEKKARQIATLR
-483 QQRRREEHIQR
+483 QQRRREEHMQR
-494 TSRVTLEDLYRQI
+494 TSRITLEDLYRQI

-515 NVLIKADVQ
+515 NLLIKADVQ

-537 STSEVRLRVIQGAV
+537 STSEVRVRVIQGAV

-586 EGVDVRM
+586 EGVDVRL

-611 LDPEV
+611 LEPEV

-634 IGVIAG
+634 IGVVAG
-640 CYVTEGTVTRNA
+640 CYVTEGTITRNA

-681 SSGYECGIGLER
+681 SSGYECGMGLER

-708 EQVAKKLAAQS
+708 EQVAKKLATQS

>member
-1 MGVRVYELARTLGRS
+1 MGVRVYELARTLGLS
-16 SKDLMH
+16 SKALMH
-22 ELQKQGI
+22 ELKKQGI

-34 MSSIDEETAELV
+34 MSSIDDETAELV
-46 AELLKALPQPSVKD
+46 ADLLKA
-60 PPVAPLVVEEDE
+60 PPAPPGKETLLAPPGLEPPLAVAGPEPPGPAAEE
-72 EEEESLEDALSTSS
+72 A
-86 TAVPSETT
+86 AVPSPAPPIVTH
-94 EPVPMTPASVVSQ
+94 EPTPVV
-107 APSSVVVEPPKV
+107 
-119 AAAVEAPAVVKAPA
+119 AVEAPTAATAVEAPSAIKAA
-133 EKHLRL
+133 VEKRLRL
-139 GEAVTVKELAE
+139 DEAITVKELAE
-150 KLNARPAEVIRV
+150 KMDARPAEVIKV
-162 LMKLGVMA
+162 LMKMGVMA

-176 DLEKATA
+176 DVEKATT
-183 LAQSFGY
+183 LAQHFGY
-190 SVEAAAADSGD
+190 KVEATAADSGAALTDEED
-201 AFIDEDESEENLWPR
+201 AEEQLVRR

-251 QHIGAYAVNTARG
+251 QHIGAYEVNTTRG
-264 NVVFLDTPG
+264 KVVFLDTPG

-301 MPQTVEAITH
+301 MPQTLEAITH

-333 DRIKQQLSDHGLIP
+333 DRIKQQLTEHGLVP

-352 ETIFVEVSAKRK
+352 ETIYVEVSAKRK

-384 ANPSRRGQGV
+384 ANPRRRGQGV
-394 VIEAELDKTRGPVA
+394 VIEAELDKSRGPVA

-416 VRIGEAFVVG
+416 VRIGDAFVVG

-440 EKIPEAGPATPV
+440 EKIQEAGPATPA
-452 EVIGVSGVPLAG
+452 EVIGLSGVPLAG
-464 DRFQVV
+464 DVFQVV

-483 QQRRREEHIQR
+483 QQRRREEYIQR
-494 TSRVTLEDLYRQI
+494 TARVTLEDLYRQI
-507 KEGEVKEL
+507 KDGEVKEL

-524 GSAQAVRDTLEKQ
+524 GSAQAVRDTLEKLS
-537 STSEVRLRVIQGAV
+537 STEVRLRVIQGAV

-580 SELAER
+580 RELAER
-586 EGVDVRM
+586 EGVDVRL

-600 IGDVRAALEGL
+600 IADVKAALEGL
-611 LDPEV
+611 LEPEM

-623 AEVRETYHIPR
+623 AEVRETFHIPR
-634 IGVIAG
+634 VGVIAG

-658 DDVVVYQGRIASLRR
+658 DNVVVYQGRIASLRR

-681 SSGYECGIGLER
+681 NSGYECGIGLER
-693 FADIKRGDIIEPFVR
+693 FSDLKRGDVIEPFVR

>member
-1 MGVRVYELARTLGRS
+1 MGVRVYELARTLGVP
-16 SKDLMH
+16 SKDLIH
-22 ELQKQGI
+22 ELKKQGV

-46 AELLKALPQPSVKD
+46 LALYKP
-60 PPVAPLVVEEDE
+60 A
-72 EEEESLEDALSTSS
+72 
-86 TAVPSETT
+86 
-94 EPVPMTPASVVSQ
+94 PASAVEASAAATRDTEEVVNVHLPEAI
-107 APSSVVVEPPKV
+107 APV
-119 AAAVEAPAVVKAPA
+119 AAAGPSEVTMVPAPEQPSPAEEVTTVWPHPAAPPEVAAVIEAPSPPRAPY
-133 EKHLRL
+133 EKRLRL
-139 GEAVTVKELAE
+139 GEAITVKELAE
-150 KLNARPAEVIRV
+150 QMNVRPADAIKV
-162 LMKLGVMA
+162 LMKTGVMA

-190 SVEAAAADSGD
+190 SVETAAADTTEGL
-201 AFIDEDESEENLWPR
+201 SEEEATVEDLVPR

-251 QHIGAYAVNTARG
+251 QHIGAYAVNTTRG
-264 NVVFLDTPG
+264 KVVFLDTPG

-286 ATDIV
+286 VTDIV

-301 MPQTVEAITH
+301 MPQTLEAMTH
-311 ARAANVPIVV
+311 AKAANVPIVV
-321 AINKIDLPNANP
+321 AINKIDLPDANP
-333 DRIKQQLSDHGLIP
+333 DRVKQQLADRGLIP

-352 ETIFVEVSAKRK
+352 DTIYVEVSAKRK
-364 QNIDELLEMLLL
+364 LNIDALLEMILL

-394 VIEAELDKTRGPVA
+394 VIEAELDKARGPVA
-408 TVLVQKGT
+408 TVLVQNGT
-416 VRIGEAFVVG
+416 VRVGDAFVVG
-426 MHYGRIRALLNDRG
+426 MHYGRIRALLDDHG
-440 EKIPEAGPATPV
+440 EKIQGAGPATPV
-452 EVIGVSGVPLAG
+452 EVLGLSGVPLAG
-464 DRFQVV
+464 DLFQAVA
-470 GDEKKARQIATLR
+470 DEKKGRQIALLR
-483 QQRRREEHIQR
+483 QERQREAHIQR

-507 KEGEVKEL
+507 KEGVVKEL

-524 GSAQAVRDTLEKQ
+524 GSVQAVRDTVEKL
-537 STSEVRLRVIQGAV
+537 STSEVRIRVIQGVV

-564 SNAIIIGFNV
+564 SNAIVIGFNV

-580 SELAER
+580 HELAER
-586 EGVDVRM
+586 EGVDTRL

-600 IGDVRAALEGL
+600 IADVKAALEGL
-611 LDPEV
+611 LEPEFV
-616 AEHIMGR
+616 ENILGR
-623 AEVRETYHIPR
+623 AEVRETFSIPR
-634 IGVIAG
+634 VGVVAG
-640 CYVTEGTVTRNA
+640 CYVTEGTITRHA

-658 DDVVVYQGRIASLRR
+658 DSVVVYQGRVASLRR
-673 FKEDVHEV
+673 FKEDVQEV
-681 SSGYECGIGLER
+681 TNGYECGIGLER
-693 FADIKRGDIIEPFVR
+693 FSDVKRGDIIEPFVR
-708 EQVAKKLAAQS
+708 EQVAKKLTAKN

>member
-16 SKDLMH
+16 SKDLIH
-22 ELQKQGI
+22 ELKKQGI

-46 AELLKALPQPSVKD
+46 AELLKAPQQPAVKEGPGTPLIVEAAEEAIED
-60 PPVAPLVVEEDE
+60 PRRTPLIAATQETVAP
-72 EEEESLEDALSTSS
+72 A
-86 TAVPSETT
+86 
-94 EPVPMTPASVVSQ
+94 PVTPAPIVTQ
-107 APSSVVVEPPKV
+107 ASAAMAVEPPKV
-119 AAAVEAPAVVKAPA
+119 AATIEAPSVVKVPP
-133 EKHLRL
+133 ERRLRL

-150 KLNARPAEVIRV
+150 KMNARPAEVIRG
-162 LMKLGVMA
+162 LMNMGVMA
-170 TINAVI
+170 TINALI
-176 DLEKATA
+176 DVEKATA

-190 SVEAAAADSGD
+190 SVEAAAGDSGE
-201 AFIDEDESEENLWPR
+201 AFIDEEDSAENLWPR

-251 QHIGAYAVNTARG
+251 QHIGAYAVNTTRG
-264 NVVFLDTPG
+264 KVVFLDTPG

-311 ARAANVPIVV
+311 ARAAGVPIVV

-333 DRIKQQLSDHGLIP
+333 DRIKQQLSDLGLVP
-347 EQWGG
+347 EQWCG

-408 TVLVQKGT
+408 TLLVQKGT
-416 VRIGEAFVVG
+416 VRIGDAFVVG

-452 EVIGVSGVPLAG
+452 EVIGLSGVPQAG
-464 DRFQVV
+464 DLFQVV
-470 GDEKKARQIATLR
+470 ADEKKARQIATLR
-483 QQRRREEHIQR
+483 QQRQREEHIQR
-494 TSRVTLEDLYRQI
+494 TARVTLEDLYRQI

-524 GSAQAVRDTLEKQ
+524 GSVQAVRDTLEKL
-537 STSEVRLRVIQGAV
+537 STAEVRLRVIQGAV

-580 SELAER
+580 RELAER
-586 EGVDVRM
+586 EVVDIRL

-600 IGDVRAALEGL
+600 IGNVKAALEGL
-611 LDPEV
+611 LEPEV

-634 IGVIAG
+634 IGVVAG

-708 EQVAKKLAAQS
+708 EQVAKKLAAQT

>member
-1 MGVRVYELARTLGRS
+1 MGVRVYELARTLGLS
-16 SKDLMH
+16 SKILMH
-22 ELQKQGI
+22 ELKKQGI

-34 MSSIDEETAELV
+34 MSSIDDETAELV
-46 AELLKALPQPSVKD
+46 AELLKPAPQPTVKEMPSVPTVVEGRLAD
-60 PPVAPLVVEEDE
+60 HVNVPPEPVIQEMVAPATVLPTPVVAHE
-72 EEEESLEDALSTSS
+72 STSV
-86 TAVPSETT
+86 TLA
-94 EPVPMTPASVVSQ
+94 
-107 APSSVVVEPPKV
+107 EPPKIDPV
-119 AAAVEAPAVVKAPA
+119 PAIKTSPG
-133 EKHLRL
+133 KHLRL

-150 KLNARPAEVIRV
+150 KMDARPAELIKV
-162 LMKLGVMA
+162 LMRMGVMA
-170 TINAVI
+170 TINAII
-176 DLEKATA
+176 DLDKATA
-183 LAQSFGY
+183 LAQSFGF
-190 SVEAAAADSGD
+190 SVEGAAADSGEV
-201 AFIDEDESEENLWPR
+201 IDDEEAEENLLRR

-230 TSLLDAIRATN
+230 TSLLDAIRATS
-241 VTQSEAGGIT
+241 VTLSEAGGIT
-251 QHIGAYAVNTARG
+251 QHIGAYAVNTTRG
-264 NVVFLDTPG
+264 KVVFLDTPG

-301 MPQTVEAITH
+301 MPQTLEAVAH

-333 DRIKQQLSDHGLIP
+333 DRIKQQLTDHGLIP

-384 ANPSRRGQGV
+384 ANPARRGQGV
-394 VIEAELDKTRGPVA
+394 VIEAELDKSRGPVA

-416 VRIGEAFVVG
+416 VHIGEAFVVG
-426 MHYGRIRALLNDRG
+426 VHYGRIRALLNDRG
-440 EKIPEAGPATPV
+440 EKLLEAGPATPA
-452 EVIGVSGVPLAG
+452 EVIGLSGVPLAG
-464 DRFQVV
+464 DLFQVV
-470 GDEKKARQIATLR
+470 SDEKKARQIAAIR
-483 QQRRREEHIQR
+483 QQRQREEHIQR

-515 NVLIKADVQ
+515 NVLIKVDVQ
-524 GSAQAVRDTLEKQ
+524 GSGQAVRDTLEKL

-580 SELAER
+580 HELAER
-586 EGVDVRM
+586 EGVDVRL

-600 IGDVRAALEGL
+600 VADVRAALEGL
-611 LDPEV
+611 LEPEV
-616 AEHIMGR
+616 AEHITGR
-623 AEVRETYHIPR
+623 AEVRETFHIPR

-640 CYVTEGTVTRNA
+640 CYVTEGTITRNA

-658 DDVVVYQGRIASLRR
+658 DHVVVYQGRVTSLRR

-681 SSGYECGIGLER
+681 TSGYECGIGLER
-693 FADIKRGDIIEPFVR
+693 FADVKQGDVIEPFTR
-708 EQVAKKLAAQS
+708 EQVAKKLAAQR

>member
-1 MGVRVYELARTLGRS
+1 
-16 SKDLMH
+16 MH

-46 AELLKALPQPSVKD
+46 SELLKASSQPSLKD
-60 PPVAPLVVEEDE
+60 QPAPTTAPMPVLDAAQDLDDSLPTGVVAPPQETVEP
-72 EEEESLEDALSTSS
+72 A
-86 TAVPSETT
+86 SETLS
-94 EPVPMTPASVVSQ
+94 VPKPPTPPAVSVDSAGV
-107 APSSVVVEPPKV
+107 APM
-119 AAAVEAPAVVKAPA
+119 AAAPGDTKASTD
-133 EKHLRL
+133 KSLRL

-150 KLNARPAEVIRV
+150 KMNARPADIIRA

-170 TINAVI
+170 TMNAVI
-176 DLEKATA
+176 DLDKATE

-190 SVEAAAADSGD
+190 RVEATVSDSGD
-201 AFIDEDESEENLWPR
+201 AFLGEEDSEDNLRPR

-251 QHIGAYAVNTARG
+251 QHIGAYAVSTTRG
-264 NVVFLDTPG
+264 QVVFLDTPG

-333 DRIKQQLSDHGLIP
+333 DRIKQQLTDHGLVP

-352 ETIFVEVSAKRK
+352 ETIFVEVSARHK

-394 VIEAELDKTRGPVA
+394 VIEAELDKSRGPVA
-408 TVLVQKGT
+408 TVLVQNGT
-416 VRIGEAFVVG
+416 VHVGEAFVVG
-426 MHYGRIRALLNDRG
+426 MHYGRIRALLNDHG
-440 EKIPEAGPATPV
+440 EKIAEAGPVTPV

-464 DRFQVV
+464 DLFQIVA
-470 GDEKKARQIATLR
+470 DEKKARQIATLR

-524 GSAQAVRDTLEKQ
+524 GSAQAVRETLEKQ
-537 STSEVRLRVIQGAV
+537 SSSEVRVRVIQGAV

-580 SELAER
+580 NELAER
-586 EGVDVRM
+586 EGVDVRL

-600 IGDVRAALEGL
+600 VGDVRAALEGL
-611 LDPEV
+611 LEPEV
-616 AEHIMGR
+616 AEHITGR

-634 IGVIAG
+634 IGVVAG
-640 CYVTEGTVTRNA
+640 CYVTEGSIARNA

-681 SSGYECGIGLER
+681 SSGYECGVGLER
-693 FADIKRGDIIEPFVR
+693 FADLKRGDIIEPFVR

>member
-1 MGVRVYELARTLGRS
+1 
-16 SKDLMH
+16 MH

-46 AELLKALPQPSVKD
+46 AELLKPAPQPSVKEAVVT
-60 PPVAPLVVEEDE
+60 PPVVAEVDDE
-72 EEEESLEDALSTSS
+72 AASVADTVSPFPPV
-86 TAVPSETT
+86 VPSETAAPT
-94 EPVPMTPASVVSQ
+94 PVTPTPSTIH
-107 APSSVVVEPPKV
+107 APAPVVVEPPTMAE
-119 AAAVEAPAVVKAPA
+119 AAEAPLLSKAPP

-150 KLNARPAEVIRV
+150 KMNARPADVIRV

-176 DLEKATA
+176 DLDKATA

-190 SVEAAAADSGD
+190 SVEAAAADSGE
-201 AFIDEDESEENLWPR
+201 AFVDEEDSEDNLRPR

-251 QHIGAYAVNTARG
+251 QHIGAYAVNTTRG
-264 NVVFLDTPG
+264 KVVFLDTPG

-333 DRIKQQLSDHGLIP
+333 DRIKQQLSDHGLVP

-394 VIEAELDKTRGPVA
+394 VIEAELDKNRGPVA

-416 VRIGEAFVVG
+416 VYIGDAFVVG

-440 EKIPEAGPATPV
+440 DKILEAGPATPA
-452 EVIGVSGVPLAG
+452 EVIGLSGVPLAG
-464 DRFQVV
+464 DLFQVV

-537 STSEVRLRVIQGAV
+537 STSEVRVRVIQGAV

-586 EGVDVRM
+586 EGVDVRL

-600 IGDVRAALEGL
+600 VGDVRAALEGL
-611 LDPEV
+611 LEPEV

-634 IGVIAG
+634 IGVVAG

-693 FADIKRGDIIEPFVR
+693 FADLKRGDIIEPFVR

>member
-1 MGVRVYELARTLGRS
+1 MGVRVYELARTLRVS
-16 SKDLMH
+16 SKELMH
-22 ELQKQGI
+22 ELKKQGI

-34 MSSIDEETAELV
+34 MSSIDDETAELV
-46 AELLKALPQPSVKD
+46 LDLMKAPQPSSMKED
-60 PPVAPLVVEEDE
+60 AALPPVPEDTAEVPVIDRSTAGVEE
-72 EEEESLEDALSTSS
+72 AV
-86 TAVPSETT
+86 TAPPEIPAPRAIP
-94 EPVPMTPASVVSQ
+94 EPTPPVT
-107 APSSVVVEPPKV
+107 VEPPQV
-119 AAAVEAPAVVKAPA
+119 LPMVETPPAVSAPA
-133 EKHLRL
+133 EKCLRL
-139 GEAVTVKELAE
+139 GEAITVKELAE
-150 KLNARPAEVIRV
+150 KMDIRAAEAIKVLIR
-162 LMKLGVMA
+162 MGVMA

-176 DLEKATA
+176 DAEKATA

-190 SVEAAAADSGD
+190 TVEAASTGTAEPL
-201 AFIDEDESEENLWPR
+201 DEEEDSEENLVRR

-264 NVVFLDTPG
+264 KVVFLDTPG

-311 ARAANVPIVV
+311 AHAANVPIVV
-321 AINKIDLPNANP
+321 AINKIDLPDANP
-333 DRIKQQLSDHGLIP
+333 DRIKQQLSEHGLVP

-352 ETIFVEVSAKRK
+352 ETIYVEVSAKRK
-364 QNIDELLEMLLL
+364 QNIDELLEMILL

-394 VIEAELDKTRGPVA
+394 VVEAELDKTRGPVA
-408 TVLVQKGT
+408 TVLVQSGT
-416 VRIGEAFVVG
+416 VHVGDAFVVG

-440 EKIPEAGPATPV
+440 EKIQEVGPATPV
-452 EVIGVSGVPLAG
+452 EVTGLSGVPLAG
-464 DRFQVV
+464 DAFQVV
-470 GDEKKARQIATLR
+470 TDEKKARQIAALR
-483 QQRRREEHIQR
+483 QQRQREEHIQR

-515 NVLIKADVQ
+515 NVLLKSDVQ
-524 GSAQAVRDTLEKQ
+524 GSAQAVRDALERL

-580 SELAER
+580 NELAER
-586 EGVDVRM
+586 EGVDLRL

-600 IGDVRAALEGL
+600 IADVKAALEGL
-611 LDPEV
+611 LEPEM

-623 AEVRETYHIPR
+623 AEVRETFHIPR
-634 IGVIAG
+634 VGVIAG
-640 CYVTEGTVTRNA
+640 CYVTEGTITRNA

-658 DDVVVYQGRIASLRR
+658 DNVVVYQGRIGSLRR

-681 SSGYECGIGLER
+681 HSGYECGIGLDR
-693 FADIKRGDIIEPFVR
+693 FSDIKRGDIVEPFVR
-708 EQVAKKLAAQS
+708 EQVAKKLAAQN